1 MFSPWIYWNFI
12 RNFTF
17 QLLILWGLNKI
28 YMINSGNLKPWNF
41 CLIEK
46 NNNRKSLD
54 FTAKKGKGRRKLLWL
69 KSGTRR
75 VKGHETQNKAAVVPG
90 SYHQFWV
97 YFTFYFLQKILF
109 GLWNDW
115 ILPAYNFMY
124 FLDSFMLHGGSKAS
138 LDYEFQNSWCSKIT
152 GSNQLTYGLMSCYF
166 ILLNAPFL

>member
-1 MFSPWIYWNFI
+1 MNLLEFYRKFYLSTLDLMRAEQNLHY
-12 RNFTF
+12 
-17 QLLILWGLNKI
+17 QLWK
-28 YMINSGNLKPWNF
+28 SKTLKFLFNR
-41 CLIEK
+41 K

-97 YFTFYFLQKILF
+97 YFTFYVLQKILF

-115 ILPAYNFMY
+115 ILLAYSFMY

-152 GSNQLTYGLMSCYF
+152 SSNKLTYSLLSCYF